1 MSAMTRH
8 VGACTGESAPR
19 FDETYWDHNA
29 AQPVLLI
36 DEATEAITE
45 ALYYLRARSVLN
57 DRDLTAAGVALDDL
71 FGGLKQL
78 TDLLP
83 ATTRS
88 ATGQRSKPKFLDHGQ
103 LKLPLTRAG
112 SETDSFLLFY
122 YRDLRK
128 LASW

>member
-1 MSAMTRH
+1 MTRR

-19 FDETYWDHNA
+19 FDETYWNHNA

-36 DEATEAITE
+36 EEATQAITE
-45 ALYYLRARSVLN
+45 ALYYLRAGSVLN

-88 ATGQRSKPKFLDHGQ
+88 ATGQRSKRPTHRLS
-103 LKLPLTRAG
+103 A
-112 SETDSFLLFY
+112 
-122 YRDLRK
+122 
-128 LASW
+128 

>member
-71 FGGLKQL
+71 
-78 TDLLP
+78 
-83 ATTRS
+83 S
-88 ATGQRSKPKFLDHGQ
+88 AD
-103 LKLPLTRAG
+103 
-112 SETDSFLLFY
+112 
-122 YRDLRK
+122 
-128 LASW
+128 